1 MNVLDSQ
8 ISFNTAAR
16 SYQAHQGFRFV
27 NVELIDNKNPTR
39 LGVGVESPADVVC
52 EVLFST
58 SSTNRSSNYL
68 TFGNMPIGNQC
79 LSTMSNLLEL

>member
-1 MNVLDSQ
+1 MFGDVNKANSVVRFRQESSTGCHRLEDATFLLDPQ

-39 LGVGVESPADVVC
+39 LGVGVESLADVVC
-52 EVLFST
+52 EVLK
-58 SSTNRSSNYL
+58 
-68 TFGNMPIGNQC
+68 
-79 LSTMSNLLEL
+79 